1 LNDSL
6 TAEEANKV
14 KIAITGT
21 AGEIIFDLNSLID
34 FDSYKFKFNLYAF
47 SGFIVV
53 LVGFMLIL
61 VLLEKKES

>member
-14 KIAITGT
+14 KIAIRGT
-21 AGEIIFDLNSLID
+21 AGEIIFDLSSLID
-34 FDSYKFKFNLYAF
+34 FDSYKFKFNLYTF

-61 VLLEKKES
+61 VFLEKKES